1 MEQQEIII
9 LDSSFLIS
17 LAKIDALSLLEVFK
31 KKAGVTLL
39 VPYAIYKECVE
50 DGIRGGYLDS
60 LAIKKQIE
68 RGTVS
73 MRDVDLPSELAVDE
87 VLMVSAAH
95 WGVKTV
101 FVDDQLLLKKVA
113 RKGVIVKRSVEFLRD
128 LVKKGDLNRSD
139 YLKFLNRLIKR
150 RRLSEDKR
158 TLYEEVEDENL
169 DYSTS

>member
-1 MEQQEIII
+1 MEQQEIIL

-17 LAKIDALSLLEVFK
+17 LAKIDALPLLEVFK

-87 VLMVSAAH
+87 VLMVYAAH

-113 RKGVIVKRSVEFLRD
+113 RKGFIVKRSVEFLRD

-150 RRLSEDKR
+150 RRLSEEKR